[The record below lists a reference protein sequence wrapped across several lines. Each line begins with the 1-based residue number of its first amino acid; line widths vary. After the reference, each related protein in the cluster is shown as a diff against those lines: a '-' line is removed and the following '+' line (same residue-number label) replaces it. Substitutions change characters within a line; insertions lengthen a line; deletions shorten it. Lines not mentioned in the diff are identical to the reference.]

1 MSEIHN
7 NSIVSKF
14 FGRGQVETT
23 LITFKGVLKLVMQLP
38 GVNAREIRDQF
49 ATVLQ
54 RYFAGDPA
62 LVAELIDNNSSDAP
76 INALAREDAGV
87 PQIISEERIKQI
99 YDDMHKQHL
108 VHFELH
114 RKRKLYDDR
123 VAESRREKEHM
134 RRIQEIQIERDS
146 VVASEEAKQKTF
158 HVEVSS
164 LKEKLELT
172 KQIKEIGTIPVIQV
186 VPPTATGVTEAL
198 YTEPKFDGIVT
209 VSRVADYTLP
219 VDTLS
224 EAFRTKV
231 LLRAGRIAT
240 RTLPAERNKVIGLF
254 GYMENWYN
262 SKWFDNMEAIVKQAY
277 KEEKRLLN
285 PALV

>member
-1 MSEIHN
+1 MNEIHN
-7 NSIVSKF
+7 NAVMSKF

-38 GVNAREIRDQF
+38 GVNAREMRDKF
-49 ATVLQ
+49 ANVLQ

-62 LVAELIDNNSSDAP
+62 LVAELADNNASDAP
-76 INALAREDAGV
+76 INVLAREDAGV

-108 VHFELH
+108 VQFELQ

-146 VVASEEAKQKTF
+146 VIASEEAKQKTF

-172 KQIKEIGTIPVIQV
+172 KHLKEIGTTPITQV
-186 VPPTATGVTEAL
+186 VPLATPVVTEAQ
-198 YTEPKFDGIVT
+198 YTDPKFDGIVT

-231 LLRAGRIAT
+231 LLRAGRIAMK
-240 RTLPAERNKVIGLF
+240 TLPAERNKVIGLF

-262 SKWFDNMEAIVKQAY
+262 DKWFNNMEAIVKQAY

-285 PALV
+285 LTVV